1 MNRVRYILLDVSCKM
16 FIIVEVIMLKDAEFI
31 RKSIEYLNQYI
42 QTSLQKKVERTGI
55 TVPQMRV
62 ITEVV
67 SHQGIS
73 IKQISLNLPMTQSTV
88 SGIVERLI
96 NKGIL
101 IKRTNSNDKRAVQI
115 YPSDNVTKFLEKDRM
130 EYVNQSLSDAL
141 SKLNPDKYDVVLE
154 GIGLLVN
161 AIKECSN
168 E

>member
-1 MNRVRYILLDVSCKM
+1 M
-16 FIIVEVIMLKDAEFI
+16 FKDAEFI
-31 RKSIEYLNQYI
+31 RKSIEYLNQYFEKSI
-42 QTSLQKKVERTGI
+42 QQKVEQTGI

-101 IKRTNSNDKRAVQI
+101 IKRSNSQDKRAVQI
-115 YPSDNVTKFLEKDRM
+115 YPTDNVTQFLEKDR
-130 EYVNQSLSDAL
+130 EIYVNQSVEDAL
-141 SKLNPDKYDVVLE
+141 SRFTPDQYAVVLE
-154 GIGLLVN
+154 GIRLLVD
-161 AIKECSN
+161 AVN
-168 E
+168 ESQRDNK

>member
-1 MNRVRYILLDVSCKM
+1 
-16 FIIVEVIMLKDAEFI
+16 MLNDAEFI
-31 RKSIEYLNQYI
+31 RKSIEYLNKYI
-42 QTSLQKKVERTGI
+42 QTSLEKKVERTGI

-101 IKRTNSNDKRAVQI
+101 VKRTNSNDKRAVQI
-115 YPSDNVTKFLEKDRM
+115 YPTDNVTKFLEVDRM
-130 EYVNQSLSDAL
+130 KYVNQSLSDAL
-141 SKLNPDKYDVVLE
+141 NKLNPNNYDVVLR

-161 AIKECSN
+161 AVKECSN

>member
-1 MNRVRYILLDVSCKM
+1 
-16 FIIVEVIMLKDAEFI
+16 MLKDAEFI